1 MSSLMDLSSEML
13 ESILVQLDDVE
24 DVISL
29 GSTCLRLSR
38 ILSNLR
44 IWRIILAKTELV
56 RQGRVLEDRMRR
68 LATFLS
74 SLPESEEIFSFLCN
88 TIYERYPGTPMDR
101 IKVSFPGDPQHHPVS
116 LHGLQ
121 LLILADRETVGHTIH
136 KVYLALPN
144 QLHSLASLQKGI
156 GELEMGVAFCYT
168 EEEGKVLC
176 SVLERCTAWRLRW
189 LILKKE
195 VGGETWRRLGRQV
208 ARGRIGYFQTGRE
221 VMRRGRREDLRAL
234 WGKGEEN
241 WQVGGMDGQVIQRSG
256 GEEGWRK
263 VEEMIL

>member
-38 ILSNLR
+38 ILSSLR

-56 RQGRVLEDRMRR
+56 RQGHVLEDRMRR

-136 KVYLALPN
+136 KVY
-144 QLHSLASLQKGI
+144 
-156 GELEMGVAFCYT
+156 
-168 EEEGKVLC
+168 
-176 SVLERCTAWRLRW
+176 
-189 LILKKE
+189 
-195 VGGETWRRLGRQV
+195 V
-208 ARGRIGYFQTGRE
+208 ARS
-221 VMRRGRREDLRAL
+221 
-234 WGKGEEN
+234 N
-241 WQVGGMDGQVIQRSG
+241 
-256 GEEGWRK
+256 
-263 VEEMIL
+263 